1 MTEEKKN
8 PVNYTDEDI
17 KKMEEDVRKATSE
30 DQSKAVTEALD
41 KAKKEIESKKELDA
55 MKARQEEL
63 LKAIEEKDKAYAQSL
78 EDLKKENKINLD
90 SAITQ
95 LKDERQS
102 TVKTDNPFKEGAKT
116 TDENAAI
123 KQKLRDDPQLMKDL
137 DLESAKAFCEK
148 NGMPLSALHLGY

>member
-78 EDLKKENKINLD
+78 EDLKTENKINLD

-102 TVKTDNPFKEGAKT
+102 VVDTKNPFKEGAT
-116 TDENAAI
+116 PDENAAI